1 MTVQDGKGEMTDVI
15 HVGGNLFSIVS
26 GAGAGAT
33 TSDEREGRNEKRD
46 LKMQSCGGDFM

>member
-1 MTVQDGKGEMTDVI
+1 MTVQDGKGDMTDVI

-26 GAGAGAT
+26 GAGAT
-33 TSDEREGRNEKRD
+33 TSDEREGRSEQLD